1 MDDPEKGRDD
11 HPPVIGSLIIPNH
24 ASAHEKNNLA
34 AGRYAGQPPDGCIA
48 GR

>member
-1 MDDPEKGRDD
+1 MDDPEKGRDN
-11 HPPVIGSLIIPNH
+11 HPAVILSCIIPTH
-24 ASAHEKNNLA
+24 ASAHDKNNLP